1 MKILDYLSVWFW
13 DNIYLTGIIGWHI
26 NFNVKTVNLSCTGNT
41 IFVTKIQKSILKTE
55 TSRLWTTLLVTGGRA
70 VDVKVNLIKGL
81 SVVIYQGCLEHIK
94 KKKIKNYNSS
104 VMTSFTRKNLRKFT

>member
-1 MKILDYLSVWFW
+1 MVWGLY
-13 DNIYLTGIIGWHI
+13 IYLTGIIGWHI
-26 NFNVKTVNLSCTGNT
+26 NFNVKIVNLPCAGNT
-41 IFVTKIQKSILKTE
+41 IFATKIQKSILMTE

-94 KKKIKNYNSS
+94 KKIKNYNSP
-104 VMTSFTRKNLRKFT
+104 VMTSFIYTKKSPQIYLELFHTK